1 MVDEHRNSK
10 SLNREMPTRTGER
23 SPREAAVSLSALRYK
38 RMRMSFWDSLRGL
51 VEDGSVAWGFV
62 VAVALVLLLTPVTAW
77 IAPKIGGVDTGGD
90 RPRVHTRPVPRI
102 GGLAIVVGILVPALL
117 FVDLDGPYPGILIG
131 TAAVALVGLL
141 DDTRRLRPGPKLLAV
156 VLLAL
161 IPVVGWNLKME
172 HLGFPVV
179 GSIDLGWAG
188 YPITILWIAFLA
200 NLVNLIDG
208 MDGLAAGIVAIA
220 AGAFALLA
228 VSFER
233 AAPGALAAIVCGA
246 TLAFLP
252 RNYHPAKIFMGDT
265 GALALGYLLA
275 AIAVQGVLKTAAT
288 IALAGPLLVMAVPIL
303 DTSFVVLKRLKYR
316 RPPWNA
322 DQNHFYHRFMRIGFS
337 QRRTAAYLHLWA
349 MLLAA
354 YWIILRFVP
363 PRPFGVWN
371 VTHSVI
377 AAVVGLGVLAASLW
391 MVYTLE
397 ILKARH
403 FRAIGLGRF
412 VRGTGAEEAPAE
424 TAEEQEEAVE
434 RAITGGV

>member
-1 MVDEHRNSK
+1 
-10 SLNREMPTRTGER
+10 
-23 SPREAAVSLSALRYK
+23 
-38 RMRMSFWDSLRGL
+38 MRMSFWDSLRGL
-51 VEDGSVAWGFV
+51 VEHGSVVWGFV

-77 IAPKIGGVDTGGD
+77 LAPKIGGVDTGGD
-90 RPRVHTRPVPRI
+90 RPRVHTKPVPRI
-102 GGLAIVVGILVPALL
+102 GGLAIVIGILVPTLL
-117 FVDLDGPYPGILIG
+117 FVDLDSPYPGILIG
-131 TAAVALVGLL
+131 TAGVALVGLI
-141 DDTRRLRPGPKLLAV
+141 DDTHGLRPGSKLLAV
-156 VLLAL
+156 VLLTL
-161 IPVVGWNLKME
+161 VPVLGWHLKMD
-172 HLGFPVV
+172 HLSVPVV
-179 GSIDLGWAG
+179 GSVNLGWAS

-220 AGAFALLA
+220 AGSFALLA
-228 VSFER
+228 VSFSR
-233 AAPGALAAIVCGA
+233 IDPAALAAIVCGA

-316 RPPWNA
+316 RAPWGA

-354 YWIILRFVP
+354 YGIMLRFVP
-363 PRPFGVWN
+363 PRPFGVWS
-371 VTHSVI
+371 VSHSVI
-377 AAVVGLGVLAASLW
+377 AAVVGLGVLAASLR
-391 MVYTLE
+391 MVYALE

-412 VRGTGAEEAPAE
+412 VREAPEEDGMPAE
-424 TAEEQEEAVE
+424 GEREEAVE
-434 RAITGGV
+434 RALTGGL

>member
-1 MVDEHRNSK
+1 
-10 SLNREMPTRTGER
+10 
-23 SPREAAVSLSALRYK
+23 
-38 RMRMSFWDSLRGL
+38 MSFWDSLRGL

-62 VAVALVLLLTPVTAW
+62 VSAAIVLVLTPVTAW
-77 IAPKIGGVDTGGD
+77 IAPRIGGIDAGGD
-90 RPRVHTRPVPRI
+90 RPRVHTKPVPRI
-102 GGLAIVVGILVPALL
+102 GGLAIVIGILVPALL
-117 FVDLDGPYPGILIG
+117 FVDLDSPYPGILIG
-131 TAAVALVGLL
+131 TAAVAALGLL
-141 DDTRRLRPGPKLLAV
+141 DDTRGLRPGPKLIAV
-156 VLLAL
+156 VLLTL
-161 IPVVGWNLKME
+161 VPVLGW
-172 HLGFPVV
+172 HLRMDHLSVPVL
-179 GSIDLGWAG
+179 GSVNLGWAS

-228 VSFER
+228 VSFSR
-233 AAPGALAAIVCGA
+233 GNPAALAAIVCGA

-316 RPPWNA
+316 RPPWGA

-349 MLLAA
+349 LLLAA
-354 YWIILRFVP
+354 YGIMLRFVP
-363 PRPFGVWN
+363 PRPYGIWSVHN
-371 VTHSVI
+371 SVI
-377 AAVVGLGVLAASLW
+377 AAVVGMVVLAASVW

-424 TAEEQEEAVE
+424 SGEEREEAVE
-434 RAITGGV
+434 RALTGGV